1 MPIENYIISLDID
14 IGTTHVKAL
23 LSDLKARIIDVVLQ
37 DYRTL
42 YPGPGMVEQD
52 PDELLEATI
61 NSISELILKNNIKSN
76 DINKFKVKT
85 ILGIVGGSDGS
96 LSHLGSLGS
105 TDNKISLTVGTGS
118 AIRLLKHN
126 PTVIPGKEA
135 WCYYLAENKWLLG
148 GVVHDAGLA
157 MRWFLENI
165 IAKAEALFKAGA
177 NVSLWGWRNE
187 SIEKKKKEL
196 TDRGRAVINHIPF
209 ERFGEPDELSGA
221 VIFLASKAA
230 SGFVTGVCIPI
241 DGGYLIDNI

>member
-1 MPIENYIISLDID
+1 MPAKNYIISLD

-23 LSDLKARIIDVVLQ
+23 LTDLKARKIDVVLQ
-37 DYRTL
+37 DYRIL

-85 ILGIVGGSDGS
+85 ILGIVGGSDGP

-135 WCYYLAENKWLLG
+135 WCYYLNVYFFYILSSG
-148 GVVHDAGLA
+148 CSTIS
-157 MRWFLENI
+157 FLSMVLNN
-165 IAKAEALFKAGA
+165 FK
-177 NVSLWGWRNE
+177 
-187 SIEKKKKEL
+187 I
-196 TDRGRAVINHIPF
+196 
-209 ERFGEPDELSGA
+209 
-221 VIFLASKAA
+221 VIFPHVKAKIEA
-230 SGFVTGVCIPI
+230 DKLPIKIPQSI
-241 DGGYLIDNI
+241 PTKP